1 MRAAGHTLESSP
13 VGPPPCDGPCGPVLV
28 EDPAALAAADSPA
41 ARHVAAFA
49 RAGTPA
55 MIRNAASRVMLL
67 RHGAIDLPVTVDE
80 GSHGGSYVASPHSAY
95 VLYARD
101 EIDIIGMTRGRRGAI
116 GVLGVMDGLLRAMR
130 INRAVHLDNW
140 LLSTNLHGG
149 WDGSGLGAMRA
160 VLAERFA
167 DHFLILR
174 SLDPW
179 SCPDLLEAARAD
191 GWELLPARQIWV
203 TDDLARDWR
212 PRNNCANDR
221 RALRRSGLL
230 VEEPETLGEA
240 DCARIAELYRG
251 LYVERYSSIN
261 PVFTPSFIAESA
273 HSGLLSW
280 RLARDAEGTI
290 LIAAGIRAVGGIA
303 TVPLLGYDTA
313 RPQSEGLY
321 RIASYLFSEWA
332 MERGLRLHGSAG
344 AGTFKRNRGARGVI
358 EYMAV
363 DARHLAPARRA
374 ALGFF
379 ARSLRALMVPLL
391 RRQGW

>member
-1 MRAAGHTLESSP
+1 MLSTGLPLECAC
-13 VGPPPCDGPCGPVLV
+13 PPGPVLV
-28 EDPAALAAADSPA
+28 EEPAALSGAPSLA

-55 MIRNAASRVMLL
+55 MIENAASRVMLL
-67 RHGAIDLPVTVDE
+67 RDGGIDLPVTVDE
-80 GSHGGSYVASPHSAY
+80 GGHGRSYVASPHSAY

-101 EIDIIGMTRGRRGAI
+101 EIDIIGMTWGRWGAK
-116 GVLGVMDGLLRAMR
+116 GVLGVMDALLRAMR

-149 WDGSGLGAMRA
+149 WDGAGLPDMRR
-160 VLAERFA
+160 LLSERFP
-167 DHFLILR
+167 DHFLVLR

-179 SCPDLLEAARAD
+179 SCPDLLEAVRSD
-191 GWELLPARQIWV
+191 GWELLPARQVWV

-221 RALRRSGLL
+221 RALRRSGLV
-230 VEEPETLGEA
+230 VEEPETLEEA
-240 DCARIAELYRG
+240 DCARIAALYHG
-251 LYVERYSSIN
+251 LYVGRYSPIN
-261 PVFTPSFIAESA
+261 PVFTARFIAHSA
-273 HSGLLSW
+273 ATGLLRW

-290 LIAAGIRAVGGIA
+290 LIAAGIREAGGIA

-321 RIASYLFSEWA
+321 RIASYLFGEWA
-332 MERGLRLHGSAG
+332 MERGLRFHGSAG
-344 AGTFKRNRGARGVI
+344 AGSFKRNRGARGVI
-358 EYMAV
+358 EYMGI
-363 DARHLAPARRA
+363 DARHLAPGRRA
-374 ALGFF
+374 ALALL

-391 RRQGW
+391 ERQGW